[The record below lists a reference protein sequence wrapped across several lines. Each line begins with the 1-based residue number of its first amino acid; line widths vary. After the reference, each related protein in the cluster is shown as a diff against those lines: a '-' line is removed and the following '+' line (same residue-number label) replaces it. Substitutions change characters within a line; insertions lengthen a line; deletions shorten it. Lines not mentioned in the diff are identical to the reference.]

1 MGYRSTIMFG
11 VEQSNAPK
19 LDEIL
24 KEHQMTPDEKVS
36 KYYPNYKMV
45 NSKHGEFLKWERKG
59 DIQMVVY
66 KFEYIKWYD
75 DYDDVR
81 AVTKYLKGLA
91 YTLEEGNVVEADDYD
106 TTFLVGLGEQG
117 ETHSEIG
124 DWYNYVDHISK
135 LEIQKP
141 EDFY

>member
-1 MGYRSTIMFG
+1 MGYRSTVMFG
-11 VEQSNAPK
+11 VKQSHAPK

-24 KEHQMTPDEKVS
+24 KEYEMTPDEKELVV
-36 KYYPNYKMV
+36 YPDYKMV

-59 DIQMVVY
+59 NIKMIIY
-66 KFEYIKWYD
+66 KFEYQKWYD

-91 YTLEEGNVVEADDYD
+91 YTLDEDDNVVEADDYD
-106 TTFLVGLGEQG
+106 TTFLVALGEQG

-135 LEIQKP
+135 LEIAK
-141 EDFY
+141 

>member
-1 MGYRSTIMFG
+1 MGYRSTIIFG
-11 VEQSNAPK
+11 VKQSHAPK

-24 KEHQMTPDEKVS
+24 KEHGMIPDKKKPVV
-36 KYYPNYKMV
+36 YPNYKV
-45 NSKHGEFLKWERKG
+45 KNKHGNFEKWERV
-59 DIQMVVY
+59 DDSEMIIY
-66 KFEYIKWYD
+66 KFEYVKWYE

-91 YTLEEGNVVEADDYD
+91 FKLDEDENVVEADDYE
-106 TTFLVGLGEQG
+106 TTFLVGLGEMG

-135 LEIQKP
+135 LEIS
-141 EDFY
+141 E